1 MVKLVTK
8 IKEVFAITQ
17 EIHLLGAILLMK
29 QVIAQQS
36 MGSHVIIHGKGCMLH
51 MTISQLVLSILIK
64 LDHIAIQQTDI
75 IAIQTMASI
84 VINHLDLCAQQLIK

>member
-36 MGSHVIIHGKGCMLH
+36 MGSHVIIHGKGCMLL
-51 MTISQLVLSILIK
+51 MTITQLV
-64 LDHIAIQQTDI
+64 Q
-75 IAIQTMASI
+75 
-84 VINHLDLCAQQLIK
+84 